1 MTILGVILA
10 MVMFSSTRSVL
21 IYVLTITLNTV
32 ISVLSSSVFWVIGYI
47 VYTSSQ
53 RG

>member
-10 MVMFSSTRSVL
+10 MSMFSSTRTIL
-21 IYVLTITLNTV
+21 FYVLTITFNILT
-32 ISVLSSSVFWVIGYI
+32 SVLSSSIFWVIGYI